1 MTLAL
6 VIFRDGD
13 ANADANA
20 NAVDARHFEDANA
33 DAFRLGEDANAEA
46 NTLIGSRVR
55 VLYLLHRLNQL
66 FHESAELSLGK
77 FHI

>member
-1 MTLAL
+1 MDGL
-6 VIFRDGD
+6 IIRKMNIISRDGD
-13 ANADANA
+13 ANADANV

-55 VLYLLHRLNQL
+55 VLYLLFLLMVIEALNQ
-66 FHESAELSLGK
+66 A
-77 FHI
+77 

>member
-1 MTLAL
+1 M
-6 VIFRDGD
+6 IRDGD

-46 NTLIGSRVR
+46 NALISLRVR
-55 VLYLLHRLNQL
+55 VLYLLFPLMV
-66 FHESAELSLGK
+66 
-77 FHI
+77 I